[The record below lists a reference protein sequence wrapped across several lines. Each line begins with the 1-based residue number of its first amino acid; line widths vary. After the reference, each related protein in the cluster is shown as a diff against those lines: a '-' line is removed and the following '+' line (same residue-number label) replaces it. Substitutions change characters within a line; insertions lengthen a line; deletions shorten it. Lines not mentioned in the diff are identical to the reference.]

1 MRERFSLSVIALRL
15 LIAGAFGGM
24 SYLFVCSALR
34 PNGWSSNAPISEP
47 ENFFAIG
54 IAAILFLVIFWRLM
68 RKSWGKEQID
78 KILEIDDDG

>member
-1 MRERFSLSVIALRL
+1 MRERFSLSVFALRL

-34 PNGWSSNAPISEP
+34 PNGSASNAPISEP
-47 ENFFAIG
+47 ENYFAIG